1 MSGKLLVLEGTD
13 GSGKATQVKIL
24 KEHLESKGSR
34 VLALSYPDYT
44 YIYGRIIDDFLHSRV
59 NLDVEEQFFVYL
71 VDMLKDKHK
80 VRGAIAAGDFVIM
93 DRYLFSTLSYQCSNG
108 FDYERAKSFIRLME
122 LNEPFAVF
130 YVDVPVEISMQRKQ
144 KQKTLI
150 GDVDKFEKDRALLQN
165 VKGIYER
172 LISEKFFSKN
182 WVRIDGSNDQHVV
195 ADQILSE
202 LAKLEGKKI

>member
-24 KEHLESKGSR
+24 KEHLESRGFK
-34 VLALSYPDYT
+34 VLALSYPDYS
-44 YIYGRIIDDFLHSRV
+44 YIYGKIIDDFLHFRI

-71 VDMLKDKHK
+71 VDMLKDKEK
-80 VRGAIAAGDFVIM
+80 VETALAAGNFVIM

-108 FDYERAKSFIRLME
+108 FDYSRAKSFIKLME

-144 KQKTLI
+144 KQKSLI
-150 GDVDKFEKDRALLQN
+150 GDVDKFEKDKTLLQD

-172 LISEKFFSKN
+172 LISESFFSKN

-195 ADQILSE
+195 ANQILSE